1 MVKTTTTQPIVG
13 NKVIYFTQSVLAE
26 LGEEAIMPAFQTD
39 GSTTLGGEF
48 LDEQSKQGRILQ
60 KSTDEH
66 AIELTQYYS
75 PDDESLIDTEEAQA
89 EGRSQKV
96 WRVVIDESVSEE
108 GDSPNEKL
116 YPAHFGFGRVDEVS
130 YSDGEDLV
138 EASYTLNIVGRLQR
152 GMFPLSDEDLAVIN
166 TLYDYQNPG
175 ESTGDYDDMEF
186 AEGGTGEGN

>member
-13 NKVIYFTQSVLAE
+13 NKVVYFTQSVLAA
-26 LGEEAIMPAFQTD
+26 LGAEAVMPAFQTE
-39 GSTTLGGEF
+39 GNTTLGGEF

-66 AIELTQYYS
+66 SVELTQYYA

-96 WRVVIDESVSEE
+96 WRVVIDESVAEE
-108 GDSPNEKL
+108 GTGEEKL
-116 YPAHFGFGRVDEVS
+116 YPAHFGYGRVDEIS
-130 YSDGEDLV
+130 YSDGADLV

-152 GMFPLSDEDLAVIN
+152 GMFPLSDEDIAMIN
-166 TLYDYQNPG
+166 TLYEYQNPG
-175 ESTGDYDDMEF
+175 ETTGDYDNIQTEEQP
-186 AEGGTGEGN
+186 AGE

>member
-13 NKVIYFTQSVLAE
+13 NKVVYFTQSVLAA
-26 LGEEAIMPAFQTD
+26 LGEEAVMPAFQTD
-39 GSTTLGGEF
+39 GNTTLGGSF

-66 AIELTQYYS
+66 AIELTQYYA

-96 WRVVIDESVSEE
+96 WRVVIDESVAEE

-116 YPAHFGFGRVDEVS
+116 YPAHFGFGRVEEIS
-130 YSDGEDLV
+130 YSDGADLV
-138 EASYTLNIVGRLQR
+138 EASYTLNIVGRLRR
-152 GMFPLSDEDLAVIN
+152 GKFPLTDEDIAVIN

-186 AEGGTGEGN
+186 AEETGE

>member
-13 NKVIYFTQSVLAE
+13 NKVVYFTQSVLAE
-26 LGEEAIMPAFQTD
+26 LGAEAVMPAFQTD
-39 GSTTLGGEF
+39 GSTTLGGDF

-66 AIELTQYYS
+66 AIELTQYYA

-96 WRVVIDESVSEE
+96 WRVVIDESVAEE
-108 GDSPNEKL
+108 GTGKEKL
-116 YPAHFGFGRVDEVS
+116 YPAHFGFGRVEEIT

-138 EASYTLNIVGRLQR
+138 EASYTLNIIGRLQR
-152 GMFPLSDEDLAVIN
+152 GMFPLSEKDISMIS
-166 TLYDYQNPG
+166 TLYEYQNPG

-186 AEGGTGEGN
+186 AEEGE